1 MSPRGTFPVTHV
13 EVTIPAPCDWVS
25 ANDRGGHY
33 AKARKVAAWRASA
46 GLLFRSAM
54 GRRAG
59 FAGPV
64 VVDVLVHRV
73 SNRRSDAMNVADTYK
88 PCIDAAVDAGL
99 IEDDDDTHIHAT
111 TFRRGPN
118 MAHPAITLTIRPS
131 KEQP

>member
-33 AKARKVAAWRASA
+33 AKARKVAAWRQAA

-54 GRRAG
+54 GRRLG
-59 FAGPV
+59 FVGPV
-64 VVDVLVHRV
+64 VVEVLVHRV
-73 SNRRSDAMNVADTYK
+73 SNRRSDATNVAPTLK
-88 PCIDAAVDAGL
+88 PCIDAAVDAGVL
-99 IEDDDDTHIHAT
+99 EDDSDAHITAT

-118 MAHPAITLTIRPS
+118 RAHPALTITITQETS
-131 KEQP
+131 

>member
-25 ANDRGGHY
+25 ANDRGGHF
-33 AKARKVAAWRASA
+33 AKARKVAAWRAAA
-46 GLLFRSAM
+46 GWAFRAAM

-59 FAGPV
+59 FVGPV

-73 SNRRSDAMNVADTYK
+73 SNRRSDATNVADTYK
-88 PCIDAAVDAGL
+88 PCIDAAVDAGVL
-99 IEDDDDTHIHAT
+99 EDDDDAHITAT

-118 MAHPAITLTIRPS
+118 RGHPALTITISQETP
-131 KEQP
+131 